1 MRGRAALAGT
11 RNPCMMPAM
20 NDWNFMAVVI
30 LIGLFLLWKL
40 EFAATLLNLKAF
52 PTAVPKPLED
62 LMDSAKLDKARD
74 YLAANARFGIIQST
88 VSLAVLL
95 AFWMFG
101 GFGWLDGWARSL
113 TDSPIIAG
121 LIFLSLLF
129 LAQGLVELPF
139 SIYDTFVIEQ
149 KFGFNRSTPATFIM
163 DRVKGI
169 ALAAIIGLPLLAG
182 VLWIFTHVDNA
193 WLWAWALVTF
203 FQLLLTYLAP
213 SLIMPLFNKFTP
225 MPDGELKQDIETLGD
240 KCGFPL
246 TGVFVIDGSKR
257 STKANAFFTGLGK
270 RKKIALFDTLVDKST
285 RPELLGVLAH
295 EIGHF
300 RCGHIKQ
307 RLFVGVL
314 QTAAIFFLLG
324 LATDPDGKFSRLLF
338 DAFGV
343 KQISPHVGLV
353 LFSILL
359 EPVSKLLSVLANAW
373 SRRHEFEAD
382 AYAAKVTGDGAPLGE
397 ALKKLTADHLS
408 HPSPAPLRVWLD
420 YSHPPL
426 IQRLAALHATRQQPR
441 PTLGS
446 PRARGS
452 SHP

>member
-1 MRGRAALAGT
+1 MMAA
-11 RNPCMMPAM
+11 MS
-20 NDWNFMAVVI
+20 DWNFMSVI
-30 LIGLFLLWKL
+30 ILLGVFVLWKL

-52 PTAVPKPLED
+52 PTAVPKALQG
-62 LMDSAKLDKARD
+62 LMDEAKLDQARD
-74 YLAANARFGIIQST
+74 YLQVNARFGILQST
-88 VSLAVLL
+88 VSLVVLL
-95 AFWMFG
+95 IFWSLG
-101 GFGWLDGWARSL
+101 GFAWLDGFARSFHPS
-113 TDSPIIAG
+113 TVVAG

-129 LAQGLVELPF
+129 LGQSLISLPF

-149 KFGFNRSTPATFIM
+149 KFGFNRSTPATFIL
-163 DRVKGI
+163 DRLKGLV
-169 ALAAIIGLPLLAG
+169 LAALLGLPLMAAI
-182 VLWIFTHVDNA
+182 LWIFGNVPHA
-193 WLWAWALVTF
+193 WLWAWAVVTA
-203 FQLLLTYLAP
+203 FQLILTYLAP

-225 MPDGELKQDIETLGD
+225 MPDGELKRQIEALGV

-246 TGVFVIDGSKR
+246 TGVFVMDGSKR

-285 RPELLGVLAH
+285 QPELLGVLAH

-307 RLFVGVL
+307 RLAVGIL

-324 LATDPDGKFSRLLF
+324 LATDPDGKFARILF

-359 EPVSKLLSVLANAW
+359 EPVSKALAVLANAW

-382 AYAAKVTGDGAPLGE
+382 AYAARVTGDGAALGE
-397 ALKKLTADHLS
+397 ALKKMSADHLS
-408 HPSPAPLRVWLD
+408 HPSPAALRVWLD

-426 IQRLAALHATRQQPR
+426 VQRLAALQNCSGG
-441 PTLGS
+441 L
-446 PRARGS
+446 
-452 SHP
+452 